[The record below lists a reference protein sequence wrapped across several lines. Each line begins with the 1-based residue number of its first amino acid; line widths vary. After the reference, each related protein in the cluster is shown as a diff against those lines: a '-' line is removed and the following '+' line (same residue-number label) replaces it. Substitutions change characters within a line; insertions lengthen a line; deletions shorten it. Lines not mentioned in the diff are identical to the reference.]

1 MIKACAIQF
10 EPRLNDLEGNRR
22 KIKQLLERAIDETN
36 SKLYV
41 LPELAF
47 SGYNFQT
54 KKEVRDTSEDLND
67 SESCKLLEQI
77 ANQSDACIVAGI
89 NEREGSKYYNSAVAI
104 GKDGMIMIYRKLQL
118 YAREKEF
125 FKPGNKPLQTFNIE
139 NIRIGV
145 MICFDWFFPEIPR
158 TLALKGAH
166 VICHPMNAVIPDG
179 AYIGDT
185 YHSRW
190 NRVYIIL
197 ANRIGV
203 EGDLTFI
210 GRSTISDPSGNILV
224 QASPNNEEII
234 SAEIDPTMAENKK
247 PNQYNDLFKDRRPE
261 LYFK

>member
-1 MIKACAIQF
+1 MLKACAIQF
-10 EPRLNDLEGNRR
+10 EPKLNDLETNRK
-22 KIKQLLERAIDETN
+22 KIATLLEEAIEKTN

-54 KKEVRDTSEDLND
+54 KEEVEKTSEQLSN
-67 SESCKLLEQI
+67 SASCNLLTEI
-77 ANQSDACIVAGI
+77 AKKHDIHIVAGI
-89 NEREGSKYYNSAVAI
+89 NEREGAKFYNSAIVVNKKGI
-104 GKDGMIMIYRKLQL
+104 VMVYRKLQL

-125 FKPGNKPLQTFNIE
+125 FTPGNRPLELFTIGNV
-139 NIRIGV
+139 RVGV

-179 AYIGDT
+179 AYLGDNF
-185 YHSRW
+185 HSRW

-197 ANRIGV
+197 SNRIGI

-210 GRSTISDPSGNILV
+210 GRSRISDPTGKVIS
-224 QASPNNEEII
+224 QASADKEEII
-234 SAEIDPTMAENKK
+234 SAEIEVKLAENKRL
-247 PNQYNDLFKDRRPE
+247 NQFNHLFKDRRPE
-261 LYFK
+261 FYFK